1 METIGI
7 TDLYEASFLF
17 VNDCIF
23 TGVECVPMAG
33 VLGCRILFK
42 NDEELIEVQERFRS
56 RDATVNLY
64 KFRQAYNMV
73 NSYIHQAKKS
83 YEIAQKRSR
92 GDL

>member
-1 METIGI
+1 MDTIGV
-7 TDLYEASFLF
+7 TDLYEAAFLF

-33 VLGCRILFK
+33 VLGCRIIFK
-42 NDEELIEVQERFRS
+42 NDEELALAQERFRS

-83 YEIAQKRSR
+83 YEIAQKRAR
-92 GDL
+92 DNL

>member
-1 METIGI
+1 MDTIGV
-7 TDLYEASFLF
+7 TDLYEAAFLF

-33 VLGCRILFK
+33 VLGCRIIFK
-42 NDEELIEVQERFRS
+42 NDEELVEVQERFRS

-83 YEIAQKRSR
+83 YEIAQKRAR
-92 GDL
+92 DNL